1 MTDFG
6 VLSNLADKINHT
18 QKAGIATQRFYVTV
32 SYECGV
38 YDELGNMIA
47 IDEDCNSGNTQGS
60 SQRNGHILA
69 KHLI

>member
-1 MTDFG
+1 MTDFEQC
-6 VLSNLADKINHT
+6 SNFADKINHT

-60 SQRNGHILA
+60 SQRNGHILVTL
-69 KHLI
+69 LI